1 MLNSLSIRNVVL
13 IDSLDL
19 DLVNGLNVF
28 TGETGA
34 GKSILLDSL
43 SLALGARAD
52 SGLVRHGC
60 REAIVTASF
69 SVGLSH
75 PVGMVLSAHGF
86 EFDGEIILRRVVS
99 SDGRSKAF
107 VNDQP
112 VSISFLKSVGDSLIE
127 IHGQFASHRL
137 LNPATHLETLDN
149 YCGAEDVQTDCR
161 RSFHHWQYKKK
172 QRDDAE
178 RMLMCAKKE
187 EEFLRSAI
195 DDLEQLH
202 PEVDEEETL
211 IQRRT
216 MLMNS
221 EKIMSAL
228 NVSYAVLGD
237 EATGAERQIGQALT
251 QLERANQWSE
261 GSLSGILDTVGQ
273 VASLLADSLSE
284 LEREMEKW
292 GDISE
297 LPQIDD
303 RLFALRDRSRK
314 HQVSIS
320 ELPNLL
326 IDLKKKLAC
335 VEQGED
341 TIVSLRK
348 EEEKARLDYIACAQ
362 KLSAKRLAAAKDLD
376 KAVKTELPALKLG
389 KAVFKTELFDLPEDE
404 WNENGMNR
412 ASFWV
417 STNAG
422 TPPAPIHKVASGGE
436 LARFMLALKVNLA
449 KTDQMG
455 ILVFDEVDSG
465 VGGATAAAVGDRLR
479 QLAKMCQ
486 VLVVTHSPQVA
497 AFGQSHY
504 TVSKKETENN
514 IVVTQV
520 EALTFDER
528 LDELARMLS
537 GEKMTQTARVMAQE
551 LLETCSKISDN

>member
-13 IDSLDL
+13 INALDL
-19 DLVNGLNVF
+19 DMANGLNVF

-52 SGLVRHGC
+52 SSLVRHGC
-60 REAIVTASF
+60 REATVTASF
-69 SVGLSH
+69 TVGLSH
-75 PVGMVLSAHGF
+75 PVGMVLSGHGF
-86 EFDGEIILRRVVS
+86 EFDGEVILRRVVS
-99 SDGRSKAF
+99 NDGRSKAF
-107 VNDQP
+107 INDQP

-137 LNPATHLETLDN
+137 LNPATHLETLDS
-149 YCGAEDVQTDCR
+149 YCGAEEAQTDCR
-161 RSFHHWQYKKK
+161 RTFNHWQYKKK

-178 RMLMCAKKE
+178 RMLICTKKE

-195 DDLEQLH
+195 EDLEQLN
-202 PEVDEEETL
+202 PKIGEEENL
-211 IQRRT
+211 VQRRS

-228 NVSYAVLGD
+228 NTSYAILGD
-237 EATGAERQIGQALT
+237 ETTGVERQLGQALT
-251 QLERANQWSE
+251 QLERANQLADGALCSV
-261 GSLSGILDTVGQ
+261 LDTVGQ
-273 VASLLADSLSE
+273 AASLLADSLSE
-284 LEREMEKW
+284 LERETEKW

-303 RLFALRDRSRK
+303 RLFALRDRARK

-320 ELPNLL
+320 ELSNLL
-326 IDLKKKLAC
+326 VDLKNKLSC
-335 VEQGED
+335 IEQGED

-348 EEEKARLDYIACAQ
+348 EEEKARLDYITCAQ
-362 KLSAKRLAAAKDLD
+362 KLSERRQVAAKDLD
-376 KAVKTELPALKLG
+376 NAVKAELPALKLG
-389 KAVFKTELFDLPEDE
+389 KAVFKTELIDLPEDE
-404 WNENGMNR
+404 WNEAGMNR

-422 TPPAPIHKVASGGE
+422 VPPAPLHKVASGGE

-479 QLAKMCQ
+479 QLSKMCQ

-497 AFGQSHY
+497 AFGQTHY
-504 TVSKKETENN
+504 TVSKKEVENN
-514 IVVTQV
+514 IVITQV

-537 GEKMTQTARVMAQE
+537 GEKTTQTARTMAQE
-551 LLETCSKISDN
+551 LLETCFKISDN